1 MSVSSEPRLQ
11 CPHHPYFFFCSP
23 KRKSNKKKKAPSV
36 HALRGT
42 TGASAACC
50 VGFCSTLISDVPPD
64 SYPIV
69 WTHLFSSFY
78 PGKQPA
84 YQEHPPA
91 ATRSG
96 RSLATPFARPQGH
109 AARGTCGLQCVR
121 GMCPH
126 DSSQEGTMFS
136 YDFV

>member
-1 MSVSSEPRLQ
+1 MRNSGMGRHCESLGWEDTSLPLSR
-11 CPHHPYFFFCSP
+11 
-23 KRKSNKKKKAPSV
+23 A
-36 HALRGT
+36 
-42 TGASAACC
+42 
-50 VGFCSTLISDVPPD
+50 
-64 SYPIV
+64 IV

-126 DSSQEGTMFS
+126 DRRASGTGKGGESGIRQGRALHDEWNMQYIYRVRRMCYFLKPVRGRS
-136 YDFV
+136 DKK

>member
-1 MSVSSEPRLQ
+1 MRNSGMGRHCESLGWEDTSLPLSR
-11 CPHHPYFFFCSP
+11 
-23 KRKSNKKKKAPSV
+23 A
-36 HALRGT
+36 
-42 TGASAACC
+42 
-50 VGFCSTLISDVPPD
+50 
-64 SYPIV
+64 IV

-126 DSSQEGTMFS
+126 DRIAIGTNEPATRRSFFFPILSFCSLVVASIWRRYARSLFQLRSTIRLLM
-136 YDFV
+136 V